1 MERTWWK
8 EAVVY
13 QIYPR
18 SFKDANGDGVG
29 DLRGIIE
36 KLDHLK
42 ELGVDA
48 VWLNPVYASPLDD
61 GGYDI
66 SDYQA
71 INPEFGTMADWEE
84 LRDGLHSRGIKLVMD
99 LVVNH
104 TSDEHRWFQ
113 ESRKSKE
120 NPYRDYYIWRPG
132 KDGGPPNNWRSLF
145 AFGAW
150 DYDEPTGEYYLH
162 LFSKKMPDLNWAN
175 PQVRQEIYRMMDWWL
190 QKGVDGF
197 RMDVIN
203 LLVKQE
209 GLPDNP
215 NPQDTSIYWNQ
226 PGIHAVLQEMNQ
238 TVLARYP
245 QVMTVGE
252 LPKVTPAMAM
262 EYVGPERRELQT
274 AFVFDHFE
282 YVDAHGWDL
291 VAYKAIQKR
300 WYDGLKGAWNS
311 QFVGNHDGPR
321 AVSRFGDPGRYRVES
336 AKLIAT
342 MNLTQPGTPYIY
354 QGDEIGM
361 TNVAFATIDE
371 YRDIQML
378 GQYREQVEAGAS
390 PADVLKRLQ
399 RVSRDNARTPFQ
411 WSGAPGAGF
420 TTGTPWINPNPNHTA
435 INLEADLAS
444 PDSIFRYYQRLIRL
458 RKENLALIYGEYKTY
473 LDQDPHV
480 YVFERSLPGER
491 FLILLNLSGE
501 AQSPALPAELTEATW
516 ELRLGNYPAGD
527 RSTLRPWESR
537 IYRLT

>member
-1 MERTWWK
+1 MERRWWK

-36 KLDHLK
+36 KLDYLK

-66 SDYQA
+66 ADYQA

-84 LRDGLHSRGIKLVMD
+84 LIAGLHQRGIRLIMD

-113 ESRKSKE
+113 ASRSDKAS
-120 NPYRDYYIWRPG
+120 PYRDYYIWHPG
-132 KDGGPPNNWRSLF
+132 RDGKEPNNWRSLF

-150 DYDEPTGEYYLH
+150 EYDEPTQEYYLH

-175 PQVRQEIYRMMDWWL
+175 PQVRQEIYQMMDWWL

-203 LLVKQE
+203 LLVKPA
-209 GLPDNP
+209 GFVDNP
-215 NPQDTSIYWNQ
+215 NPQDGSFFWNQ
-226 PGIHAVLQEMNQ
+226 PGIHEVLQEMNQ
-238 TVLARYP
+238 AVLSRYP
-245 QVMTVGE
+245 DAMTVGE
-252 LPKVTPAMAM
+252 LPKVTPAQAL
-262 EYVGPERRELQT
+262 EYVGPERQELQT
-274 AFVFDHFE
+274 AFTFDHFE

-291 VAYKAIQKR
+291 LAYKGIQKR
-300 WYDGLKGAWNS
+300 WYEGLQGAWNS
-311 QFVGNHDGPR
+311 QFIGNHDGQR
-321 AVSRFGDPGRYRVES
+321 AVSRFGDPGQYRVES
-336 AKLIAT
+336 AKLLAT
-342 MNLTQPGTPYIY
+342 MNLTKPDTPYIY

-361 TNVAFATIDE
+361 TNVAFETIEE
-371 YRDIQML
+371 YRDIQMHA
-378 GQYREQVEAGAS
+378 QYREQVEAGAS

-420 TTGTPWINPNPNHTA
+420 TTATPWISPNPNYTT
-435 INLEADLAS
+435 INQEADSAS
-444 PDSIFRYYQRLIRL
+444 PDSIYRYYQRLIRL
-458 RKENLALIYGEYKTY
+458 RKVHLALTYGEYRTY
-473 LDQDPHV
+473 LDEDPSV
-480 YVFERSLPGER
+480 YVYERALPGER
-491 FLILLNLSGE
+491 LLILLNLSGE
-501 AQSPALPAELTEATW
+501 AQALDLPVALTGAPW
-516 ELRLGNYPAGD
+516 ELLLSNYPEGD
-527 RSTLRPWESR
+527 RLTLRPWESR
-537 IYRLT
+537 VYRIQ